1 MASQQPQQSE
11 EPVSEN
17 STPEAASSS
26 GMLIFTG
33 SIFE

>member
-26 GMLIFTG
+26 GMLYIYR
-33 SIFE
+33 